1 MLERRDFIRAS
12 LIGGASAYALTGLSG
27 TALAQAIDELKVF
40 VPANPGGGWDQTAR
54 SMEQALKT
62 ANLIKSARLTHKG
75 GAGGAVGLPEFLNQW
90 KGQPN
95 SLMVAG
101 LVMVGALIT
110 NKSPVSLLTA
120 TPIARLTEEY
130 QVIVAPANSPFKD
143 LKDFAAAMKA
153 DPGKVSIA
161 GGSAGGTDHITAGLI
176 AKTLGVEAKRVAYV
190 AFAGG
195 GPATAAILGGQ
206 VAAGVSGYGEFAEN
220 IKAGKMKGLGI
231 SSEKRV
237 PGVDI
242 ATFKEQGIDV
252 SIANW
257 RGVFAPPGITD
268 AQRKA
273 MIDLVEAMVKSPAWQ
288 EILQKQDWT
297 NVLQTGDAFGTYVKS
312 EFERIT
318 GVLKDLG
325 LAA

>member
-1 MLERRDFIRAS
+1 MLDRRDFLRAS
-12 LIGGASAYALTGLSG
+12 MLGGVSAGALGAFPGLAS
-27 TALAQAIDELKVF
+27 AQAIDELRVF

-54 SMEQALKT
+54 SIEQAMKA

-143 LKDFAAAMKA
+143 LKDFAAAIKA
-153 DPGKVSIA
+153 DAGKVSIA
-161 GGSAGGTDHITAGLI
+161 GGSAGGTDHITVGLI

-220 IKAGKMKGLGI
+220 IKAGKMKALGI

-237 PGVDI
+237 AGIDVP
-242 ATFKEQGIDV
+242 TFKEQGIDV

-257 RGVFAPPGITD
+257 RGVFAPPGVTD

-273 MIDLVEAMVKSPAWQ
+273 MVDLVEAMVKSAAWQ

-297 NVLQTGDAFGTYVKS
+297 NVLMMGDSFGGYVKA
-312 EFERIT
+312 EFDRI
-318 GVLKDLG
+318 GAVLKDLG